1 MMLYHVTTMIDLSY
15 KYPCVSTAG
24 ILESMYAEGWE
35 LVAVTPEGEYIFKC
49 LPDPDRASK
58 PAS

>member
-1 MMLYHVTTMIDLSY
+1 MLYHVTTMTDLSY

-24 ILESMYAEGWE
+24 ILESMYAERWE

-49 LPDPDRASK
+49 LPDPALALKTAS
-58 PAS
+58 